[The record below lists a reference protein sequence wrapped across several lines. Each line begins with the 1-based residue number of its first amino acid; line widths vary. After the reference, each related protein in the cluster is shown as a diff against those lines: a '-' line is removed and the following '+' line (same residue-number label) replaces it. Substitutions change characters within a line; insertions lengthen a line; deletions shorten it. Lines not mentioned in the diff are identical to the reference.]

1 MKQKPYN
8 YLLVGSGLYCAT
20 FAHLAKQQ
28 GKRCLVIDKRPHLG
42 GNVYCEEVEGICVHR
57 YGPHIFHTNNKKV
70 WDFVNQ
76 FTPFNRFTLCTTA
89 RYGDKVYNLPFNMN
103 TFYGM
108 WGTVTPSEAMVK
120 IEEQHNLLKGRTPQN
135 LEEQA
140 ISLVGRDI
148 YETLIKGY
156 TEKQWGRPCTE
167 LPSFIIRR
175 LPVRFTYDNNYFNDR
190 YQGIPEGGYNR
201 LIEGMLEGI
210 ECKTSC
216 NYFDDKSYFDSLA
229 DKVVY
234 SGPIDEY
241 FGYRLGHLEYRSL
254 RFKTETLPV
263 SNYQG
268 NAIVNYTDIFVPFTR
283 IVEHKHFDIN
293 NRVVQES
300 PVTVITREYP
310 QTWTVGKEPYYPI
323 NDEKNN
329 RLYLQYKVLADKE
342 TNVIFGGRLAEYRYL
357 NMDEVV
363 GKAMNMV
370 NYELKYLRNEK
381 K

>member
-1 MKQKPYN
+1 MKPYDF
-8 YLLVGSGLYCAT
+8 LFVGAGLFCAT
-20 FAHLAKQQ
+20 FAYLARQH

-57 YGPHIFHTNNKKV
+57 YGPHIFHTNNKEV
-70 WDFVNQ
+70 WDFVNR

-89 RYGDKVYNLPFNMN
+89 RYGNKVYNLPFNMN

-108 WGTVTPSEAMVK
+108 WGTAAPSEAMVK
-120 IEEQHNLLKGRTPQN
+120 IEEQRNLLKGRTPQN

-148 YETLIKGY
+148 YETLVKGY

-167 LPSFIIRR
+167 LPPFIICR

-210 ECKTSC
+210 ESKTSC
-216 NYFDDKSYFDSLA
+216 NYFDEKSYFDSLA

-234 SGPIDEY
+234 SGAIDEY

-254 RFKTETLPV
+254 RFETETLPV

-268 NAIVNYTDIFVPFTR
+268 NAIVNYTDASVPFTR

-293 NRVVQES
+293 NRTVQES
-300 PVTVITREYP
+300 PITVITREYP
-310 QTWTVGKEPYYPI
+310 QAWTVGKEPYYPI
-323 NDEKNN
+323 NDERNN
-329 RLYLQYKVLADKE
+329 LLYQQYKAIAEQE

-363 GKAMNMV
+363 KKAMIWM
-370 NYELKYLRNEK
+370 E
-381 K
+381 

>member
-1 MKQKPYN
+1 MKLYD
-8 YLLVGSGLYCAT
+8 YLLVGAGLFNAV
-20 FAHLAKQQ
+20 FAYLAKQR

-42 GNVYCEEVEGICVHR
+42 GNVHCEEIAGICVHR
-57 YGPHIFHTNNKKV
+57 YGPHIFHTNNKEV
-70 WDFVNQ
+70 WNFVNR

-89 RYGDKVYNLPFNMN
+89 RFGNKVYNLPFNMN
-103 TFYGM
+103 TFYNM
-108 WGTVTPSEAMVK
+108 WGAVTPSEAMVK
-120 IEEQHNLLKGRTPQN
+120 IEEQRNPLKGRTPQN

-140 ISLVGRDI
+140 ICLVGRDI

-156 TEKQWGRPCTE
+156 TEKQWGRPCAE
-167 LPSFIIRR
+167 LPPFIIRR

-216 NYFDDKSYFDSLA
+216 NYFDDKSYFDNLA

-234 SGPIDEY
+234 SGAIDEY

-254 RFKTETLPV
+254 RFETETLSV
-263 SNYQG
+263 GNFQG
-268 NAIVNYTDIFVPFTR
+268 NAIVNYTDISVPFTR

-293 NRVVQES
+293 NRAVQES

-310 QTWTVGKEPYYPI
+310 QAWTVGKEPYYPI

-329 RLYLQYKVLADKE
+329 RLYRQYKVLADQE
-342 TNVIFGGRLAEYRYL
+342 MNVIFGGRLAEYKYW
-357 NMDEVV
+357 NMDETLERC
-363 GKAMNMV
+363 MNIV
-370 NYELKYLRNEK
+370 HY
-381 K
+381 

>member
-1 MKQKPYN
+1 MQYETILHQHAMRSLKYD
-8 YLLVGSGLYCAT
+8 YLIVGSGLFGAT
-20 FAHLAKQQ
+20 FARLATDR

-42 GNVYCEEVEGICVHR
+42 GNVRCEEIHGIQVHW
-57 YGPHIFHTNNKKV
+57 YGPHIFHTSNREV
-70 WDFVNQ
+70 WEFVNR

-89 RYGDKVYNLPFNMN
+89 RYSDKVYNLPFNMN

-108 WGTVTPSEAMVK
+108 WGTVTPAEAMDR
-120 IEEQHNLLKGRTPQN
+120 IEEQRSLLKGRTPQN

-175 LPVRFTYDNNYFNDR
+175 LPVRFTYDNNYFNDT

-216 NYFDDKSYFDSLA
+216 NYFDDKTYFDSLA

-234 SGPIDEY
+234 SGAIDEY
-241 FGYRLGHLEYRSL
+241 FDYRLGHLEYRSL
-254 RFKTETLPV
+254 RFETETLPIN
-263 SNYQG
+263 NYQG
-268 NAIVNYTDIFVPFTR
+268 NAIVN
-283 IVEHKHFDIN
+283 
-293 NRVVQES
+293 
-300 PVTVITREYP
+300 
-310 QTWTVGKEPYYPI
+310 
-323 NDEKNN
+323 
-329 RLYLQYKVLADKE
+329 
-342 TNVIFGGRLAEYRYL
+342 
-357 NMDEVV
+357 
-363 GKAMNMV
+363 
-370 NYELKYLRNEK
+370 
-381 K
+381 

>member
-1 MKQKPYN
+1 MRSLRYD
-8 YLLVGSGLYCAT
+8 YLIVGSGLFGASFARLAT
-20 FAHLAKQQ
+20 DG

-42 GNVYCEEVEGICVHR
+42 GNVHCKEVEGINVHQ
-57 YGPHIFHTNNKKV
+57 YGPHIFHTSNREV
-70 WDFVNQ
+70 WELVNRFVQ
-76 FTPFNRFTLCTTA
+76 FNRFTLCTTA

-108 WGTVTPSEAMVK
+108 WGTVTPAEAMAK
-120 IEEQHNLLKGRTPQN
+120 IEEQRNLLKGRTPQN

-167 LPSFIIRR
+167 LPPFIIRR
-175 LPVRFTYDNNYFNDR
+175 LPVRFTYDNNYFNDS

-216 NYFDDKSYFDSLA
+216 NYFDDRDYFDSIA

-234 SGPIDEY
+234 SGAIDEY

-254 RFKTETLPV
+254 RFETETLPV

-268 NAIVNYTDIFVPFTR
+268 NAIVNYTDTSVPFTR

-293 NRVVQES
+293 NRAVQES

-310 QTWTVGKEPYYPI
+310 QAWAAGNEPYYPI
-323 NDEKNN
+323 NDERNN
-329 RLYLQYKVLADKE
+329 LLYQQYKAMAEQE
-342 TNVIFGGRLAEYRYL
+342 TNVIFGGRLAEYRYYD
-357 NMDEVV
+357 MDDVV
-363 GKAMNMV
+363 ERAMALDE
-370 NYELKYLRNEK
+370 EL
-381 K
+381 